1 MHYGLLVGTVYSSFH
16 GENGTAR
23 KDLWLRREEVD
34 SSMHQKS
41 INPKGFSKELVA
53 KTI

>member
-16 GENGTAR
+16 RENGIAR
-23 KDLWLRREEVD
+23 KGLWLRREEVD

-41 INPKGFSKELVA
+41 MNPKGFSKKLVA
-53 KTI
+53 KTV